1 MVFDKVRDM
10 IAEQL
15 QVDAGT
21 ITPESRLVEDLK
33 ADSANVM
40 VLILELESEFGI
52 EVEDD
57 VILGLKNRRRCGE
70 VHRGEQLI

>member
-21 ITPESRLVEDLK
+21 ITSGSRLVEDLK

-40 VLILELESEFGI
+40 VMILELESEFGI
-52 EVEDD
+52 EVEDE
-57 VILGLKNRRRCGE
+57 VILGLKTVGDVVNYIE
-70 VHRGEQLI
+70 KNQ